1 MGWWC
6 DWELLENP
14 VEQEGWESSLK
25 KDKMLLAGSG
35 VEIEGG
41 SEERKPPSARQDG
54 SYYAFKPLLKGAGRL
69 FQ

>member
-1 MGWWC
+1 
-6 DWELLENP
+6 
-14 VEQEGWESSLK
+14 
-25 KDKMLLAGSG
+25 MLLAGGG

-41 SEERKPPSARQDG
+41 SEERKPPTAMQDG